1 MLKLFMYTSGMKN
14 IILAISAIIVL
25 TSCSK
30 VDGANPSQN
39 KALNSVSGK
48 KEKEQSGFMQQK
60 LDKWLSEE
68 WSPIVAGTKP
78 PTGDT
83 AVKIIENENGT
94 AKLVEAKTGTLLK
107 EMTKEEVKKQK
118 EVKEKY
124 AEEDRNFTLQ
134 EYVDKMAVY
143 NSTHVSDEEESHTQK
158 VNSMPVIGK
167 R

>member
-1 MLKLFMYTSGMKN
+1 MKN
-14 IILAISAIIVL
+14 LILAISAIVLL

-30 VDGANPSQN
+30 VDGVNPSQN
-39 KALNSVSGK
+39 EALNSIAGK

-68 WSPIVAGTKP
+68 WSPVVAGTKP

-94 AKLVEAKTGTLLK
+94 AKLVEAKTGALLK

-118 EVKEKY
+118 EVQDKY
-124 AEEDRNFTLQ
+124 ANEDRNFTLQ
-134 EYVDKMAVY
+134 EYVDKMTVY
-143 NSTHVSDEEESHTQK
+143 NSTHASNEEESHTQK
-158 VNSMPVIGK
+158 VNAMPVIGK
-167 R
+167 K

>member
-1 MLKLFMYTSGMKN
+1 MYTYVMKN
-14 IILAISAIIVL
+14 LIIAVSAIVLL

-39 KALNSVSGK
+39 KALNTVSGK

-68 WSPIVAGTKP
+68 WSPVVTGTKP

-94 AKLVEAKTGTLLK
+94 AKLVEVKTGTILK

-118 EVKEKY
+118 EAQEKY
-124 AEEDRNFTLQ
+124 SDEDRNFTLQ
-134 EYVDKMAVY
+134 EYINKMAVY
-143 NSTHVSDEEESHTQK
+143 NSTHTSNEEESHTQK
-158 VNSMPVIGK
+158 VNSMPIIGK
-167 R
+167 K

>member
-1 MLKLFMYTSGMKN
+1 MLKLLMYTSDMKN
-14 IILAISAIIVL
+14 LILAVSAIILL

-30 VDGANPSQN
+30 VDGVNPSQN
-39 KALNSVSGK
+39 EALNSVAGK
-48 KEKEQSGFMQQK
+48 KEKKSGFMQQK

-68 WSPIVAGTKP
+68 WSPAVTGTKP

-94 AKLVEAKTGTLLK
+94 AKLIETKTGTLLK

-118 EVKEKY
+118 EVQEKY
-124 AEEDRNFTLQ
+124 ADEDRKFTLQ
-134 EYVDKMAVY
+134 EYIDKMAVY
-143 NSTHVSDEEESHTQK
+143 NSTHISDEEESHTK
-158 VNSMPVIGK
+158 KISSMPVIGN

>member
-1 MLKLFMYTSGMKN
+1 MYTSSMKN
-14 IILAISAIIVL
+14 LILAVSAIIL
-25 TSCSK
+25 LASCSK

-39 KALNSVSGK
+39 KALKSVSGK

-68 WSPIVAGTKP
+68 WSPVVAGTKP

-94 AKLVEAKTGTLLK
+94 AKLVEVKTGTILK

-118 EVKEKY
+118 EAQEKY
-124 AEEDRNFTLQ
+124 SDEDRNFTLQ
-134 EYVDKMAVY
+134 EYIDKMAVY
-143 NSTHVSDEEESHTQK
+143 NSTHTSYEEESHTQK
-158 VNSMPVIGK
+158 VNSMPIIGK
-167 R
+167 K

>member
-1 MLKLFMYTSGMKN
+1 MKN
-14 IILAISAIIVL
+14 LILAISAIVLL

-39 KALNSVSGK
+39 EALNSIAGK

-68 WSPIVAGTKP
+68 WSPAVAGTKP

-94 AKLVEAKTGTLLK
+94 AKLIETKTGTLLK

-118 EVKEKY
+118 EVQEKY
-124 AEEDRNFTLQ
+124 ADEDRKFTLQ
-134 EYVDKMAVY
+134 EYIDKMAVY
-143 NSTHVSDEEESHTQK
+143 NSTHISDEEESHTK
-158 VNSMPVIGK
+158 KISSMPVIGN